1 MYRIYRGCANTCE
14 CLLVALVQKTL
25 NFVKNVLNFIEL
37 QLQTDQILEFLVNP
51 NAERKTEREQI
62 CQEMLERNRLV
73 EVAPA
78 RLQKLVKKAQFFN
91 LAFDIA
97 VKNGD
102 PVSALNCLLD
112 NGDKARAIHFI
123 TNQLSR

>member
-1 MYRIYRGCANTCE
+1 MRLTPI
-14 CLLVALVQKTL
+14 K
-25 NFVKNVLNFIEL
+25 
-37 QLQTDQILEFLVNP
+37 LQTDQILEFLVNP

-62 CQEMLERNRLV
+62 CQEMLEKNRLV
-73 EVAPA
+73 EITPA

-112 NGDKARAIHFI
+112 NGNKEKAITFI
-123 TNQLSR
+123 SSQLSR